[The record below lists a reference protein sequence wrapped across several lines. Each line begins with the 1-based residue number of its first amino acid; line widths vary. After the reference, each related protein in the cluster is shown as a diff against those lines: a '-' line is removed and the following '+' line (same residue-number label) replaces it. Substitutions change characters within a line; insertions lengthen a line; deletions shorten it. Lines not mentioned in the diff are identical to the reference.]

1 MRINLDILD
10 FLIAVLSVAVAV
22 TLIVTHAAPWKL
34 IAAYWVVVSIRNIL
48 KVR

>member
-34 IAAYWVVVSIRNIL
+34 IAAYWCCVAVRNVARA
-48 KVR
+48 K